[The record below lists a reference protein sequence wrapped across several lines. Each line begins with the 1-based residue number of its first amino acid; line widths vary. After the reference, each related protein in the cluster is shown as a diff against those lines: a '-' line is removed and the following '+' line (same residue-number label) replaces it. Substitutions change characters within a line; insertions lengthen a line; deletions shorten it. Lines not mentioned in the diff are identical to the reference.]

1 MHYLSSNLW
10 DLNAGIVQICSMFYK
25 DVIGQDFIKKQM
37 HKSANE
43 GRIAHAVLIREHLV
57 GGGFALAW
65 AYARYLQCTDR
76 NESDSCGKC
85 SSCLQIS
92 KLAHPDVHFS
102 FPVINDDNKN
112 PTSDSFLSEWRHLCL
127 DRPYFDLTDWLT
139 ELGDSKK
146 QPIISTKEAE
156 NILHKTQLKTFNS
169 PWKIVIIW
177 MAERLNSAASNKL
190 LKIIE
195 EPEPG
200 TVFILIVR
208 STEKMLS
215 TILSRCQEIHLP
227 TLQEEEIAA
236 YLQARYSVQTEMAQL
251 ASRFCEG
258 DVARAYRLAHTDVS
272 LEEFA
277 TEFVKWSRMCYNA
290 RLLEIVPWINDMSR
304 LSREG
309 LQGFIRFSSFL
320 FKESLNE
327 RVLSN
332 GFSHPSFQKVEFR
345 MEGFSRLFNPKR
357 LNRMLAALDLAYYEI
372 GRNLNPKPVLF
383 ALSTELMRTYKMK
396 D

>member
-1 MHYLSSNLW
+1 MGFAS
-10 DLNAGIVQICSMFYK
+10 GIVQICSMFYS

-37 HKSANE
+37 LQSARE

-57 GGGFALAW
+57 SGAFALAW
-65 AYARYLQCTDR
+65 AYARYLQCTNR
-76 NESDSCGKC
+76 SEEDSCGKC

-92 KLAHPDVHFS
+92 KLAHPDVHLS
-102 FPVINDDNKN
+102 FPIINDETKKQTTDYYL
-112 PTSDSFLSEWRHLCL
+112 PEWRSLCL
-127 DRPYFDLTDWLT
+127 NRTYFDLNDWLT
-139 ELGDSKK
+139 TLGDDKK
-146 QPIISTKEAE
+146 QPLISTREAE
-156 NILHKTQLKTFNS
+156 NILYKTQLKTFNS
-169 PWKIVIIW
+169 PWKIVVIW
-177 MAERLNSAASNKL
+177 MAERMNASAANKL

-208 STEKMLS
+208 STETVLP
-215 TILSRCQEIHLP
+215 TILSRCQQIHLP
-227 TLQEEEIAA
+227 TLKEEEISE
-236 YLQARYSVQTEMAQL
+236 YLKDTHSVKPEMAEL
-251 ASRFCEG
+251 ASRFCDG
-258 DVARAYRLAHTDVS
+258 DVAKAFRLAHTDVS

-277 TEFVKWSRMCYNA
+277 AEFVSWSRMCYNA
-290 RLLEIVPWINDMSR
+290 RLLEIVPWINDMAR
-304 LSREG
+304 MSREG
-309 LQGFIRFSSFL
+309 LQGFISFSSFL
-320 FKESLNE
+320 FKESLGE
-327 RVLSN
+327 RILES

-357 LNRMLAALDLAYYEI
+357 LKRMLDALDLAHFEI